1 MPNPLLEVEDQTNTV
16 SRVVALADYAASF
29 GVDSEPALETA
40 RHCLIDALAGGFEAL
55 RDPECAALIGPLVP
69 GALMPGGAR
78 VPGTSLE
85 LDPAQA
91 AFCTTLMLCR
101 SPTRGHWLSLRSG
114 RATDS
119 FGAILGVA
127 DYQARKA
134 VMEGKSPPK
143 VRGVLAAIVKSL
155 EIQGVLASEGSP
167 DWALEGAATLRLTR
181 VAASAIATAQ
191 LGGARGQIAT
201 ALSYAC
207 LDGGVPLDESRR
219 HAFGRRDWATAD
231 AISRAVRHAC
241 QAIGSSHASHLRP
254 LDLAAVDLA
263 GKALGVE
270 PSLRKRPTPERK
282 SFGTEIIDQLG
293 AQRTPQEVAE
303 LTTRFREAVDRYFP
317 VRQAERIKALFAAP
331 ERLHDMPVNELLAAL
346 VTNGAR

>member
-1 MPNPLLEVEDQTNTV
+1 MLNPVVEVEDHTNTV
-16 SRVVALADYAASF
+16 SRVIALADYAASF
-29 GVDSEPALETA
+29 ALDSNSALETA
-40 RHCLIDALAGGFEAL
+40 RHCLMDALAGGFAAL

-91 AFCTTLMLCR
+91 AFCTALMLCR
-101 SPTRGHWLSLRSG
+101 ARGRGHWLSLRSG
-114 RATDS
+114 QATDS
-119 FGAILGVA
+119 FGAILAVA

-134 VMEGKSPPK
+134 VMEGKSPAK
-143 VRGVLAAIVKSL
+143 VRDVLGAIVKSL

-167 DWALEGAATLRLTR
+167 DWVGQGAATLRFTR
-181 VAASAIATAQ
+181 VAASAITTAQ
-191 LGGARGQIAT
+191 LGGGRGQIAT
-201 ALSYAC
+201 ALSHAC
-207 LDGGVPLDESRR
+207 LDGGLPLDESRG
-219 HAFGRRDWATAD
+219 HEFARRDWAISD

-241 QAIGSSHASHLRP
+241 QAIGSSHASYLTL
-254 LDLAAVDLA
+254 LDLEAVDLA

-270 PSLRKRPTPERK
+270 PSLRKRPTSPRK
-282 SFGTEIIDQLG
+282 PFGTEIIDGLG
-293 AQRTPQEVAE
+293 ALRTAQDVAQV
-303 LTTRFREAVDRYFP
+303 TTRFREAVDRYFP

-331 ERLHDMPVNELLAAL
+331 ERLHDLPVNELLAAL